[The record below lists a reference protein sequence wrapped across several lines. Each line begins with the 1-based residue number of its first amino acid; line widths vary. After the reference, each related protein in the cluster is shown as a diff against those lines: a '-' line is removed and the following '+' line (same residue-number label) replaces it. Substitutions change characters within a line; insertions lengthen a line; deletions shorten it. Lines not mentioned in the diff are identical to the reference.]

1 MDASCDCTKRVS
13 IETYLQ
19 SLPHGI
25 TLSCRASG
33 ERGRPVLLFLNAFP
47 AGEAFS
53 FAAVPRVFG
62 VRAKI
67 RRACGSWGA
76 TQGVAA
82 KLVSDPNNSLR

>member
-1 MDASCDCTKRVS
+1 MCGPKD
-13 IETYLQ
+13 Q
-19 SLPHGI
+19 
-25 TLSCRASG
+25 ASG
-33 ERGRPVLLFLNAFP
+33 AL
-47 AGEAFS
+47 S

-62 VRAKI
+62 VRAQI